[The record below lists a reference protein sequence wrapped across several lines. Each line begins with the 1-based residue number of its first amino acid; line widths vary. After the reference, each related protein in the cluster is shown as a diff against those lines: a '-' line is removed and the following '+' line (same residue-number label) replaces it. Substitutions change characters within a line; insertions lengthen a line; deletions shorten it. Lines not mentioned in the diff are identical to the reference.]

1 MHGGGEGRRGALRA
15 GAAGT
20 APGALWPAGRAWE
33 AEVRRPPALT
43 VHAVLAVFGSS
54 DFPEDT
60 GVYLTV
66 SGLQHQSSLA
76 FGEQNV
82 IHRLW
87 RLEELS
93 KETAIVKKKR
103 NRRKNFVQMQLLYI
117 NFLLP
122 SLKDTLGSMQ
132 SDLGIQCELVL
143 GWVSLTVTSLGTLS
157 WCRHERFGPTPQVG
171 VLGGKT
177 LPNSAICAHSAC
189 RVTPCHCTR

>member
-76 FGEQNV
+76 FGEQHV

>member
-43 VHAVLAVFGSS
+43 VYAVLAVFGSS

-93 KETAIVKKKR
+93 KETVPLSRKKE
-103 NRRKNFVQMQLLYI
+103 
-117 NFLLP
+117 
-122 SLKDTLGSMQ
+122 T
-132 SDLGIQCELVL
+132 E
-143 GWVSLTVTSLGTLS
+143 
-157 WCRHERFGPTPQVG
+157 
-171 VLGGKT
+171 GKT
-177 LPNSAICAHSAC
+177 SYRCSCCILIFFCPALKTHWDQCRAI
-189 RVTPCHCTR
+189 

>member
-43 VHAVLAVFGSS
+43 VYAVLAVFGSS

-76 FGEQNV
+76 FGEQHV

-143 GWVSLTVTSLGTLS
+143 GWVSLTVTSLGTHS